1 MKNREQKKG
10 IAVNTLYTMG
20 GLLWMNAV
28 LQIVVT
34 PLLNQLMGAEQLGD
48 LLYITGLVAIIC
60 PSVGQ
65 ALNTSRLVVRRDCE
79 VTNGDYDWLLLIFGA
94 IGSVAALVMSRNSI
108 TNMAMAA
115 GVFIMFM
122 LTVFRYYGDVEYR
135 LNLNYRRYFIY
146 YLLIG
151 IGYLAGFGIYY
162 VTGQWVWIYLI
173 GEGAALVFVGITGN
187 VFHNF
192 WNRSRFFSTALSRGF
207 FLMLSYLVT
216 NTTLNIDRLVI
227 RQVLGNEQVTWYYVT
242 SLIGKTLVLLIAPIN
257 TIVISYLTKRK
268 ERLTRLQYG
277 KAALAGGIVS
287 FVFFLAC
294 QVGTPLFV
302 WLFYRNLYDSVKG
315 IVTVVNLA
323 QILGLYSAFLF
334 ILVLT
339 FTDEKWQLGI
349 QLAHF
354 GILLVVSI
362 PAAKIYGLA
371 GFAYASLGAN
381 ILRVAAVII
390 LGLVKAQNGKESKD
404 EYR

>member
-1 MKNREQKKG
+1 
-10 IAVNTLYTMG
+10 MG

-34 PLLNQLMGAEQLGD
+34 PLLNRLMGAEQLGN

-94 IGSVAALVMSRNSI
+94 IGSFVALVMSRNSI
-108 TNMAMAA
+108 TNMAMAV

-173 GEGAALVFVGITGN
+173 GEGAALIFVGITGI

-192 WNRSRFFSTALSRGF
+192 WNRSRFFSAALSRGF

-339 FTDEKWQLGI
+339 FTDERWQLGL

-354 GILLVVSI
+354 GILLAVSI
-362 PAAKIYGLA
+362 PVAKMYGLT

>member
-1 MKNREQKKG
+1 M
-10 IAVNTLYTMG
+10 
-20 GLLWMNAV
+20 V
-28 LQIVVT
+28 LCDFT
-34 PLLNQLMGAEQLGD
+34 
-48 LLYITGLVAIIC
+48 
-60 PSVGQ
+60 
-65 ALNTSRLVVRRDCE
+65 
-79 VTNGDYDWLLLIFGA
+79 
-94 IGSVAALVMSRNSI
+94 
-108 TNMAMAA
+108 
-115 GVFIMFM
+115 
-122 LTVFRYYGDVEYR
+122 
-135 LNLNYRRYFIY
+135 
-146 YLLIG
+146 
-151 IGYLAGFGIYY
+151 
-162 VTGQWVWIYLI
+162 
-173 GEGAALVFVGITGN
+173 
-187 VFHNF
+187 
-192 WNRSRFFSTALSRGF
+192 
-207 FLMLSYLVT
+207 
-216 NTTLNIDRLVI
+216 DR
-227 RQVLGNEQVTWYYVT
+227 
-242 SLIGKTLVLLIAPIN
+242 KTLVLLIAPIN

-339 FTDEKWQLGI
+339 FTDERWQLGL

-354 GILLVVSI
+354 GILLAVSI
-362 PAAKIYGLA
+362 PVAKMYGLT

>member
-1 MKNREQKKG
+1 
-10 IAVNTLYTMG
+10 MG
-20 GLLWMNAV
+20 GLIFMNAV
-28 LQIVVT
+28 LQIVIT
-34 PLLNQLMGAEQLGD
+34 PLLNRVMGAEQLGG
-48 LLYITGLVAIIC
+48 LLYITGLIAIVC

-65 ALNTSRLVVRRDCE
+65 ALNTSRLVVRRNYA
-79 VTNGDYDWLLLIFGA
+79 VTNGDYDWILLVFGA
-94 IGSVAALVMSRNSI
+94 IGSGVALWMSRNSLESI
-108 TNMAMAA
+108 PMAIGA
-115 GVFIMFM
+115 FLLFMF
-122 LTVFRYYGDVEYR
+122 TVFRYYGDVEYR
-135 LNLNYRRYFIY
+135 LNLNYKRYFIY

-151 IGYLAGFGIYY
+151 LGYLAGFGVYY

-173 GEGAALVFVGITGN
+173 GEGAALLFVGLTGS
-187 VFHNF
+187 VFHQF
-192 WNRSRFFSTALSRGF
+192 FQRSQYFSTALGRGF
-207 FLMLSYLVT
+207 FLTMSYLIT
-216 NTTLNIDRLVI
+216 NTTMNMDRLVI
-227 RQVLGNEQVTWYYVT
+227 KQALGNEQVTWYYVV

-268 ERLTRLQYG
+268 ERLTRSQYG

-339 FTDEKWQLGI
+339 FTDERWQLGL

-354 GILLVVSI
+354 GILLAVSI
-362 PAAKIYGLA
+362 PAAKMYGLT

>member
-1 MKNREQKKG
+1 
-10 IAVNTLYTMG
+10 MG

>member
-1 MKNREQKKG
+1 
-10 IAVNTLYTMG
+10 
-20 GLLWMNAV
+20 
-28 LQIVVT
+28 
-34 PLLNQLMGAEQLGD
+34 
-48 LLYITGLVAIIC
+48 
-60 PSVGQ
+60 
-65 ALNTSRLVVRRDCE
+65 
-79 VTNGDYDWLLLIFGA
+79 
-94 IGSVAALVMSRNSI
+94 
-108 TNMAMAA
+108 MAMAA

-162 VTGQWVWIYLI
+162 VTGQWVWIYLT
-173 GEGAALVFVGITGN
+173 GEGAALVFVGITGK

-294 QVGTPLFV
+294 QVGTPLFG

-339 FTDEKWQLGI
+339 FTDERWQLGI

-354 GILLVVSI
+354 VILLAVSI
-362 PAAKIYGLA
+362 PAAKIYGLE

>member
-1 MKNREQKKG
+1 
-10 IAVNTLYTMG
+10 MG

-34 PLLNQLMGAEQLGD
+34 PLLNRLMGAEQLGN

-108 TNMAMAA
+108 TNIAMAA

-173 GEGAALVFVGITGN
+173 GEGAALIFVGITGK
-187 VFHNF
+187 VFYNF
-192 WNRSRFFSTALSRGF
+192 WNRSRFFSAALSRGF

-323 QILGLYSAFLF
+323 QIFGLYSAFLF

-339 FTDEKWQLGI
+339 FTDERWQLGL

-354 GILLVVSI
+354 GILLAVSI
-362 PAAKIYGLA
+362 PVAKMYGLT

>member
-1 MKNREQKKG
+1 
-10 IAVNTLYTMG
+10 MG

-34 PLLNQLMGAEQLGD
+34 PLLNRLMGAEQLGN

-94 IGSVAALVMSRNSI
+94 IGSFVALVMSRNSI
-108 TNMAMAA
+108 TNMAMAV

-173 GEGAALVFVGITGN
+173 GEGAALIFVGITGK

-192 WNRSRFFSTALSRGF
+192 WNRGRFFSAALSRGF

-339 FTDEKWQLGI
+339 FTDERWQLGL

-354 GILLVVSI
+354 GVLLAVSI
-362 PAAKIYGLA
+362 PVAKMYGLT

>member
-1 MKNREQKKG
+1 
-10 IAVNTLYTMG
+10 
-20 GLLWMNAV
+20 
-28 LQIVVT
+28 
-34 PLLNQLMGAEQLGD
+34 
-48 LLYITGLVAIIC
+48 
-60 PSVGQ
+60 
-65 ALNTSRLVVRRDCE
+65 
-79 VTNGDYDWLLLIFGA
+79 
-94 IGSVAALVMSRNSI
+94 
-108 TNMAMAA
+108 
-115 GVFIMFM
+115 
-122 LTVFRYYGDVEYR
+122 
-135 LNLNYRRYFIY
+135 
-146 YLLIG
+146 
-151 IGYLAGFGIYY
+151 
-162 VTGQWVWIYLI
+162 
-173 GEGAALVFVGITGN
+173 
-187 VFHNF
+187 
-192 WNRSRFFSTALSRGF
+192 
-207 FLMLSYLVT
+207 MLSYLVT

-339 FTDEKWQLGI
+339 FTDERWQLGL

-354 GILLVVSI
+354 GILLAVSI
-362 PAAKIYGLA
+362 PAAKMYRLA

>member
-1 MKNREQKKG
+1 
-10 IAVNTLYTMG
+10 MG

-34 PLLNQLMGAEQLGD
+34 PLLNRLMGAEQLGN

-79 VTNGDYDWLLLIFGA
+79 VTNGDYDWLLLLFGV
-94 IGSVAALVMSRNSI
+94 IGSFVALVMSRNSI

-162 VTGQWVWIYLI
+162 VTGQWVWIYLT
-173 GEGAALVFVGITGN
+173 GEGAALVFVGITGK
-187 VFHNF
+187 VFYNF

-339 FTDEKWQLGI
+339 FTDERWQLGI

-354 GILLVVSI
+354 VILLAVSI
-362 PAAKIYGLA
+362 PAAKIYGLE